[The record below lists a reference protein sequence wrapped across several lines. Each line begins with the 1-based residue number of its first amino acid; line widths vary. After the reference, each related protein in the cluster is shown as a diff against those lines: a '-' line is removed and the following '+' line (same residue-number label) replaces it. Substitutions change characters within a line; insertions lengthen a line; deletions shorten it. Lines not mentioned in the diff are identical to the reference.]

1 MNNNAS
7 EEQNTNSRSEP
18 HRTTRHK
25 PPLYF
30 TSLSERVKEMPKMRV
45 SLGARGRGAITAPPA
60 VAGARQEAL
69 YGLKHLVTHS
79 RSHLAHPT
87 LSPSAP
93 PLRTVAGGRG
103 RPKGASFGVSAEIEA
118 SRGTERFRFFLP
130 KNRKKPKENF
140 RPKDAFSAEI
150 SRQITLFRP
159 KIRPKCSSI
168 GRNWHFR
175 PKFLFR
181 PISASGRNYHPQ
193 N

>member
-69 YGLKHLVTHS
+69 YELKHLVTHS

-93 PLRTVAGGRG
+93 PLRTVAGGAHTYLAACRSLA
-103 RPKGASFGVSAEIEA
+103 RPLSRRLQPTEARRCAALPLPPEEPAFAFAFASAASALMP
-118 SRGTERFRFFLP
+118 SCLP
-130 KNRKKPKENF
+130 ARC
-140 RPKDAFSAEI
+140 DSH
-150 SRQITLFRP
+150 
-159 KIRPKCSSI
+159 C
-168 GRNWHFR
+168 
-175 PKFLFR
+175 
-181 PISASGRNYHPQ
+181 
-193 N
+193 